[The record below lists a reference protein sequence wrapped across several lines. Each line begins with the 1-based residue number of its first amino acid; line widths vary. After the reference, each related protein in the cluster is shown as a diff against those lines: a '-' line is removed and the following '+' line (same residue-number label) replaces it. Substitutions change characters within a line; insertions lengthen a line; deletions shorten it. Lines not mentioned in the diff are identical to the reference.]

1 LSLSNSLIH
10 IMERPLKGCCLS
22 LQNTYFCKNSE
33 PECTTATLLLYETSH
48 QKIRPPKTYGDIVIL
63 VSVSC
68 SIFFRFLPSL
78 PISRPTKLLCAKI
91 FKGISSVL

>member
-1 LSLSNSLIH
+1 M
-10 IMERPLKGCCLS
+10 MERPLKGCYLS
-22 LQNTYFCKNSE
+22 LQHTEYFSKNSV
-33 PECTTATLLLYETSH
+33 PEWPTAALLPFDMS
-48 QKIRPPKTYGDIVIL
+48 PKTYGDIVIL

-78 PISRPTKLLCAKI
+78 PISRPTKLLCASI